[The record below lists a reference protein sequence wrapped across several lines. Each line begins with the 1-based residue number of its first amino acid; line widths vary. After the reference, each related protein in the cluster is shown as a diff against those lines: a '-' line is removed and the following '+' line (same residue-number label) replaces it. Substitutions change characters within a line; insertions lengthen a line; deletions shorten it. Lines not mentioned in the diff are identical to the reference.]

1 MMNKQKLL
9 SILLGLALVIIC
21 LSPILKS
28 GLYSDDLFNFQHKT
42 LYNTAHPSN
51 IYELAVPNINYWKSI
66 GRYTPVSFVLM
77 EFVYKYFIS
86 VESYKLFVWVMNI
99 LAVIA
104 FLFYL
109 SSLKIKLNY
118 GIWLVCFGAV
128 TQFRIS
134 YHDSFTSLNGMYQL
148 LAIFIF
154 TASALYAYSIYSGK
168 YWMLIFPALLFTL
181 GILESEIGLTTLFI
195 IPVTALILKTP
206 FKKFILTFSPFV
218 LIAMMYLGY
227 TFWLRTNVNAQ
238 DAYIGLTSN
247 FDFVSMRNLFYK
259 QLYAAVPL
267 SNLHNKFAIP
277 IILFHQLHDVKN
289 IIGILFIVF
298 ISWLIF
304 RNDSIQKK
312 SETQPINWVFFLL
325 SFVLIASP
333 ALFILPSVKYQLE
346 MKWGIGY
353 LPVFIQ
359 IFGSATFFAYLIQI
373 CFYSRKWIIQRFSNL
388 IFILM
393 VCCSCI
399 ALLFN
404 QALINSR
411 SFTYA
416 YPAQTFYES
425 IKGGILNNCKE
436 GSTIVLGNN
445 FFWKNPNNYS
455 LIFKEITHKEFRVL
469 DAESSIPVSDSTDC
483 YLLDCRPGKT
493 VVVSLYKIN
502 CIDKKPISF
511 IQKVETACDID
522 MIEEEKTI
530 ANY

>member
-1 MMNKQKLL
+1 MNKQNLL
-9 SILLGLALVIIC
+9 TILLGLALVIIC

-42 LYNTAHPSN
+42 LYIAAHPSN
-51 IYELAVPNINYWKSI
+51 VYDLAVPNINYWKSI
-66 GRYTPVSFVLM
+66 GRYTLVSFMLM
-77 EFVYKYFIS
+77 EFVYKYFTS
-86 VESYKLFVWVMNI
+86 VESYKLFVWLMNI

-109 SSLKIKLNY
+109 SSLKIKINY

-134 YHDSFTSLNGMYQL
+134 YHDAFTSLNGMYQL
-148 LAIFIF
+148 LAVFIF

-168 YWMLIFPALLFTL
+168 YWMLIFSALLFTL
-181 GILESEIGLTTLFI
+181 GILESEIGLTTLI
-195 IPVTALILKTP
+195 LIPVTALILKVP
-206 FKKFILTFSPFV
+206 FKKFVLTLAPFV
-218 LIAMMYLGY
+218 LIAMIYLGY
-227 TFWLRTNVNAQ
+227 TFWLRMNVNAQ

-259 QLYAAVPL
+259 QVFASFPL
-267 SNLHNKFAIP
+267 SNLHGKFWIR
-277 IILFHQLHDVKN
+277 IILFHQLQDVRN
-289 IIGILFIVF
+289 IVCILFIALL
-298 ISWLIF
+298 SLLIYRYDF
-304 RNDSIQKK
+304 IQKK
-312 SETQPINWVFFLL
+312 SESHDINWKFLL
-325 SFVLIASP
+325 LSITIIVSP
-333 ALFILPSVKYQLE
+333 AVFILPSVKYQLE

-353 LPVFIQ
+353 LPVYIQ
-359 IFGSATFFAYLIQI
+359 NFGTATFIAYLIQI

-388 IFILM
+388 IFI
-393 VCCSCI
+393 VIVSCSCI
-399 ALLFN
+399 LLLFN

-411 SFTYA
+411 SFTFA
-416 YPAQTFYES
+416 FPAQIVYET
-425 IKGGILNNCKE
+425 IKGGILNTCKE
-436 GSTIVLGNN
+436 GSTILIGND

-455 LIFKEITHKEFRVL
+455 LIFKEITHKEFTVL
-469 DAESSIPVSDSTDC
+469 DAENPIPASDSTDC

-502 CIDKKPISF
+502 CIDKKPISL
-511 IQKVETACDID
+511 IQKVETACGID